1 MKITG
6 ENPFLKL
13 EAFVKQVEY
22 LAEIVAT
29 AIVLKQGVT
38 GTPELKEKITEY
50 MREKVAK
57 YEVPKRI
64 DFMDA
69 LPTSAVGKILKREL
83 RGIMGKK

>member
-1 MKITG
+1 
-6 ENPFLKL
+6 
-13 EAFVKQVEY
+13 
-22 LAEIVAT
+22 
-29 AIVLKQGVT
+29 
-38 GTPELKEKITEY
+38 LKEKITEY